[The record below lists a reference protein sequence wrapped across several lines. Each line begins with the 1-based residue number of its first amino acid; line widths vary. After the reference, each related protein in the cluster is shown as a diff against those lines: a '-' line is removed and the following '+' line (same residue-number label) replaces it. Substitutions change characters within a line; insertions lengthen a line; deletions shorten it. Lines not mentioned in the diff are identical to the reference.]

1 MFKRY
6 NKCYMETGDK
16 VDNNKSKSELPFRQ
30 QSFTN
35 NLHTQK
41 GAANWLVLLLIIII
55 MAGAGGGY
63 YVWMETQ
70 KEIGQLHT
78 YVEKVEST
86 LKSKVQSVDEFQSKL
101 SKVSAEIKSQDLVL
115 NDHLKELQSQMAK
128 LDGDF
133 RQVSDATLANETWLL
148 SEAEYLLK
156 TADHRILMKEDVAG
170 AIRIM
175 KSVDLLLKKMP
186 VEDKQLLKVRVA
198 LANDIASLQALKDID
213 VLGTYAQLT
222 ALGDQIERLPL
233 VPMEMP
239 ATTED
244 EKKSQQPKILAK
256 INDTFEGYLSIN
268 RHDKEAIQALLSEES
283 AYALKSSFRLII
295 EQAQTALL
303 RGDQIMYDN
312 SLSKLRSRV
321 HQYFVAD
328 NFKVNMV
335 IKKIDDLLK
344 VKVSNDLPDISGSQQ
359 ELKRYLSK
367 RAQQL
372 NKG

>member
-16 VDNNKSKSELPFRQ
+16 VDNNKSKSELPVRQ

-78 YVEKVEST
+78 SVEKVEST

-303 RGDQIMYDN
+303 RGDQIMYDK

>member
-16 VDNNKSKSELPFRQ
+16 VDNNKSKSELPVRQ

-303 RGDQIMYDN
+303 RGDQIMYDK

>member
-16 VDNNKSKSELPFRQ
+16 VDNNKSKSELPVRQ

-35 NLHTQK
+35 SLHTQK

-55 MAGAGGGY
+55 MAGACGGY

-175 KSVDLLLKKMP
+175 KSVDQLLKKMP
-186 VEDKQLLKVRVA
+186 AEDKQLLKVRVA

-239 ATTED
+239 AATGD

-256 INDTFEGYLSIN
+256 INDTFEGYLSIK

-303 RGDQIMYDN
+303 RGDQIMYDK